1 MKKISVMLLGLAL
14 VVSLSACGKQPTEEM
29 GATRASIDAAVS
41 EGAEKYTPEDLKVV
55 NDQMDAA
62 MAEIKV
68 QDDKFFKNYDKA
80 KEVLAKA
87 KADADALKGKV
98 AVVKEEMKNNAVAL
112 LGEAT
117 TAVTDAKAALE
128 SAPRGKGSLADIEAM
143 KSDVAG
149 LEEALNEIQPLIDG
163 GEYAS
168 AVEKATAIKTRAAAV
183 SDEIKAVQEKL
194 AAAKKK

>member
-29 GATRASIDAAVS
+29 SATRAAVDAAVS

-55 NDQMDAA
+55 NDQLDAA

-80 KEVLAKA
+80 KEMLAKA
-87 KADADALKGKV
+87 KADADNLKGKV
-98 AVVKEEMKNNAVAL
+98 ATVKEEMKNNAIAL

-117 TAVTDAKAALE
+117 TAVADAKTALE

-143 KSDVAG
+143 KADVAG
-149 LEEALNEIQPLIDG
+149 LEEAINEIQPLIDA

-168 AVEKATAIKTRAAAV
+168 AVEKATAIKTSAAAV

-194 AAAKKK
+194 QSTKK

>member
-14 VVSLSACGKQPTEEM
+14 VVTLSACGKQPTEEM
-29 GATRASIDAAVS
+29 NATRASIDAAVS

-55 NDQMDAA
+55 NDQMEAA
-62 MAEIKV
+62 LAEIKV

-80 KEVLAKA
+80 KEALAKA
-87 KADADALKGKV
+87 KSDADSLKGKV
-98 AVVKEEMKNNAVAL
+98 ATVKEEMKNSAIAL

-117 TAVTDAKAALE
+117 TAIADAKTALD

-143 KSDVAG
+143 KADVAG
-149 LEEALNEIQPLIDG
+149 LEEALNEIQPLIDA

-168 AVEKATAIKTRAAAV
+168 AVEKATAIKSRAVAV

-194 AAAKKK
+194 SAAKK

>member
-29 GATRASIDAAVS
+29 NATRAAIDAAVS
-41 EGAEKYTPEDLKVV
+41 EGAEKYTPEDLKAV
-55 NDQMDAA
+55 NDQMEAA

-80 KEVLAKA
+80 KEALAKA
-87 KADADALKGKV
+87 KADADSLKSKV
-98 AVVKEEMKNNAVAL
+98 ATVKEEMKNSAIAL

-117 TAVTDAKAALE
+117 TAIADAKTALD

-143 KSDVAG
+143 KADVAG
-149 LEEALNEIQPLIDG
+149 LEEALNEIQPLIDA

-168 AVEKATAIKTRAAAV
+168 AVEKATAIQSRAVAV

-194 AAAKKK
+194 SAAKK

>member
-29 GATRASIDAAVS
+29 NATRAAIDAAVS
-41 EGAEKYTPEDLKVV
+41 EGAEKYTPEDLKAV
-55 NDQMDAA
+55 NDQMEAA

-80 KEVLAKA
+80 KEALAKA
-87 KADADALKGKV
+87 KADADSLKSKV
-98 AVVKEEMKNNAVAL
+98 ATVKEEMKNSAIAL

-117 TAVTDAKAALE
+117 TAIADAKTALE

-143 KSDVAG
+143 KADVAG
-149 LEEALNEIQPLIDG
+149 LEEALNEIQPLIDA

-168 AVEKATAIKTRAAAV
+168 AVEKATAIQSRAVAV

-194 AAAKKK
+194 SAAKK

>member
-68 QDDKFFKNYDKA
+68 QDEKLFKNYDKA
-80 KEVLAKA
+80 KEMLVKA
-87 KADADALKGKV
+87 KADAEALKGKV
-98 AVVKEEMKNNAVAL
+98 ATVKEEMKNNAIAL
-112 LGEAT
+112 LAEAT
-117 TAVTDAKAALE
+117 TAVADAKAALE
-128 SAPRGKGSLADIEAM
+128 TAPRGKGSLADIEAM
-143 KSDVAG
+143 KADVAG
-149 LEEALNEIQPLIDG
+149 LDEAIKEIQPLIDG
-163 GEYAS
+163 GEYAA
-168 AVEKATAIKTRAAAV
+168 AVEKATAIKGRAASV

-194 AAAKKK
+194 DAMKKK

>member
-14 VVSLSACGKQPTEEM
+14 VVTLSACGKQPTEEM
-29 GATRASIDAAVS
+29 NATRASIDAAVS

-55 NDQMDAA
+55 NDQMEAA
-62 MAEIKV
+62 LAEIKV

-80 KEVLAKA
+80 KEALAKA
-87 KADADALKGKV
+87 KADADSLKGKV
-98 AVVKEEMKNNAVAL
+98 ATVKEEMKNSAIAL

-117 TAVTDAKAALE
+117 TAIADAKTALD

-143 KSDVAG
+143 KADVAG
-149 LEEALNEIQPLIDG
+149 LEEALNEIQPLIDA

-168 AVEKATAIKTRAAAV
+168 AVEKATAIKSRAVAV

-194 AAAKKK
+194 SAAKK

>member
-41 EGAEKYTPEDLKVV
+41 EGAEKYTPEDLKMVS
-55 NDQMDAA
+55 DQMDAA

-68 QDDKFFKNYDKA
+68 QDDKLFKNYDKA
-80 KEVLAKA
+80 KEMLAKA

-98 AVVKEEMKNNAVAL
+98 ATVKEEMKNNAIAL

-117 TAVTDAKAALE
+117 TAVADAKAALD
-128 SAPRGKGSLADIEAM
+128 SAPRGKGTAADIEAM
-143 KSDVAG
+143 KTDVAG
-149 LEEALNEIQPLIDG
+149 LEEALNEIQPLIDA
-163 GEYAS
+163 GEYAA
-168 AVEKATAIKTRAAAV
+168 AVEKGTAIKTRALAV

-194 AAAKKK
+194 NAMKKK